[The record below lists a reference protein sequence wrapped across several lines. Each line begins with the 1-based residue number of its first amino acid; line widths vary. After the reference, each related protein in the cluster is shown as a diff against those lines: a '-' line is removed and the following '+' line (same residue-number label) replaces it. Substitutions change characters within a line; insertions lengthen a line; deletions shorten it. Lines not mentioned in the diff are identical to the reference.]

1 MKTILIT
8 LSGFL
13 RKPIR
18 EEILKAIPKKRP
30 LRVAYIPMASKYVED
45 DSYAREDVAIMLDE
59 GFVVDEVDL
68 ASLHGEELEGR
79 LRQSDFLYVQG
90 GNPYLLLKFARE
102 SGFMEIVPRLIEE
115 GVPYIGK
122 SAGAYIL
129 APDVIVP
136 EWLETDEEAKRW
148 NRNDVKD
155 THGMGVVPFLWVAHY
170 TDDYRDRLE
179 RGLETTKHP
188 VRAITND
195 QAFLITDE
203 GTELVG
209 IGYEVKVSRHG
220 STPERESTGEQK
232 G

>member
-8 LSGFL
+8 SSGFL
-13 RKPIR
+13 REPIR
-18 EEILKAIPKKRP
+18 EEIIKVLPKKRP
-30 LRVAYIPMASKYVED
+30 LRVAYIPMASKHVKD
-45 DSYAREDVAIMLDE
+45 DSYAQKDVDIMLKE
-59 GFVVDEVDL
+59 GFVIDEIDL
-68 ASLHGEELEGR
+68 ASLQGEELEAR

-115 GVPYIGK
+115 GVPYVGK

-129 APDVIVP
+129 GPDVIVP

-148 NRNDVKD
+148 NRNGVQD
-155 THGMGVVPFLWVAHY
+155 TRGMGVVPFIWAAHY
-170 TDDYRDRLE
+170 TDDYRARLE
-179 RGLETTKHP
+179 KGMETTDYD

-203 GTELVG
+203 DTELVG
-209 IGYEVKVSRHG
+209 IGDEIEISHLG
-220 STPERESTGEQK
+220 NAPEHVHVGEHK